1 MQHEETGNQGN
12 PQYVLP
18 ETTALVVIGCLDLL
32 STVYLVGTKRASE
45 LNPLMLWL
53 LQTFGSNGFVLGKA
67 LLLGIPLMI
76 AERARRH
83 NPAFVRSPYW
93 YRPLPGPLRRRL
105 APLQHAHVFPIGKAL
120 YFRRSRQRSLPLATR
135 Q

>member
-83 NPAFVRSPYW
+83 SPAFVR
-93 YRPLPGPLRRRL
+93 RALR
-105 APLQHAHVFPIGKAL
+105 IGIVL
-120 YFRRSRQRSLPLATR
+120 YLGLYAVGWLRYNMHTFFQ
-135 Q
+135 